1 MALVRT
7 WNASVTFD
15 LAVIIL
21 LGIMPSIY
29 MMQFNK

>member
-1 MALVRT
+1 MALVHT

-21 LGIMPSIY
+21 LGIMPSKY
-29 MMQFNK
+29 KMQLNK